1 LIDFETLW
9 RAKPVRV
16 TLQPDRR
23 RSPDRRA
30 LSPRQGVSL
39 LLPAVLLAACGPLP
53 FQGPGPETQVKQPL
67 PKPQGKASKASKA
80 EAQAKAPPL
89 APLAT
94 QQQVVKAV
102 TVGRR
107 DPFAGVLTPNVIVT
121 PETQPKPVSPNV
133 AAPPPPPAVLTWPK
147 GLAFEG
153 VLQTFSE
160 SEAMVRYT
168 PSDSKETGPRFG
180 SLRVGDRGTLQGDSL
195 LPPGWQVAAIDGE
208 RGVLVLQKGGQS
220 ISRQL

>member
-1 LIDFETLW
+1 MIDFVTLW
-9 RAKPVRV
+9 KAKPVRV
-16 TLQPDRR
+16 TPQSDRPSSGGGGRESSLLQ
-23 RSPDRRA
+23 S
-30 LSPRQGVSL
+30 VSL
-39 LLPAVLLAACGPLP
+39 LLPAVLLAACAPLP
-53 FQGPGPETQVKQPL
+53 FPGPGAETVVKPPP
-67 PKPQGKASKASKA
+67 PKPPNKASKADA
-80 EAQAKAPPL
+80 PAQAPPL

-107 DPFAGVLTPNVIVT
+107 DPFAGVLTPSVIVT
-121 PETQPKPVSPNV
+121 PETQPKPSPQQAV
-133 AAPPPPPAVLTWPK
+133 TPPPPPDVLGWPK

-168 PSDSKETGPRFG
+168 PTDAKETGTRVG
-180 SLRVGDRGTLQGDSL
+180 TLRVGDIGTNQRDSL

-208 RGVLVLQKGGQS
+208 RGLLVLQKGGQS
-220 ISRQL
+220 ISQQL

>member
-1 LIDFETLW
+1 V
-9 RAKPVRV
+9 KP
-16 TLQPDRR
+16 
-23 RSPDRRA
+23 
-30 LSPRQGVSL
+30 
-39 LLPAVLLAACGPLP
+39 
-53 FQGPGPETQVKQPL
+53 PL
-67 PKPQGKASKASKA
+67 PKPPNKASKADA
-80 EAQAKAPPL
+80 PAQAPPL

-107 DPFAGVLTPNVIVT
+107 DPFAGVLTPSMIAT
-121 PETQPKPVSPNV
+121 PEAQPKPSSQQAVT
-133 AAPPPPPAVLTWPK
+133 PPPPPDVLGWPK

-168 PSDSKETGPRFG
+168 PADAKETGTRVG
-180 SLRVGDRGTLQGDSL
+180 TLRVGDIGTNSSDSL

-208 RGVLVLQKGGQS
+208 QGLLVLRKGGQS
-220 ISRQL
+220 IKRYL